1 MRSRA
6 REMLRPMRMIKKAV
20 NTVPKVKGLPLKVKC
35 VNFQLT
41 MDAIFSSETTYKPH
55 IWTILFQWFISVF
68 DSIKDTSLPHF
79 FNVVIKHIR
88 KRRILLVAECKRLEI
103 ILSWG
108 CNHFA

>member
-1 MRSRA
+1 MTT
-6 REMLRPMRMIKKAV
+6 KAV
-20 NTVPKVKGLPLKVKC
+20 NTVPKDRGLPLKSQVC
-35 VNFQLT
+35 QVLAN
-41 MDAIFSSETTYKPH
+41 MNESSKNKPH
-55 IWTILFQWFISVF
+55 IWTSLFRWSISVVNGV
-68 DSIKDTSLPHF
+68 KDTTLPHF

>member
-1 MRSRA
+1 
-6 REMLRPMRMIKKAV
+6 MIKKAV

-35 VNFQLT
+35 VKFQLT
-41 MDAIFSSETTYKPH
+41 MDAIFSSATTYKPH
-55 IWTILFQWFISVF
+55 IWTLLFRWFISVVYGVKYTTL
-68 DSIKDTSLPHF
+68 SHL
-79 FNVVIKHIR
+79 FNMVIKHIR